1 MAIAAASVGVAE
13 GVTGKVFIGSLIGSA
28 LGFVAGN
35 VSRSDS
41 AIGRRIGEHLFDMAK
56 DFMNDE
62 ELSIDLFKD
71 IDESYKPN
79 NNYIDYKTSRREFKS
94 NYEDF
99 KYGEDKEYEGTKY
112 YKDYRDNSSRNNYNR
127 DRDYR
132 DNYNSNRRYERTDN
146 YTRRY
151 DNYDEYDDYE

>member
-41 AIGRRIGEHLFDMAK
+41 AIGRRIGDHLYNMAK
-56 DFMNDE
+56 DFINDKD
-62 ELSIDLFKD
+62 LSIDLFKD

-79 NNYIDYKTSRREFKS
+79 NNYIGYKTSRREFKS
-94 NYEDF
+94 NHEDF
-99 KYGEDKEYEGTKY
+99 KYGEDKEYVGTNY
-112 YKDYRDNSSRNNYNR
+112 YKDYRYNSSRNNYR
-127 DRDYR
+127 DSDGNYR
-132 DNYNSNRRYERTDN
+132 YNYN
-146 YTRRY
+146 
-151 DNYDEYDDYE
+151 